1 MLNTDCKIS
10 HNAEVTTFRA
20 IHLLGRYVYVFAAE
34 ATTLPATATVTW
46 TKSATHALLHV
57 VKDKQSELKDKI
69 TKTKT
74 VWKEVA
80 LLLQVELPGVTPDQ
94 CSQKWRNL
102 QQQFKK
108 YVDNSNKT
116 GRGRMT
122 KPEFFDE
129 IGEIMGNSHTVKPQ
143 YVFDTES
150 VCATPAATDSETSL
164 IEKTETVSLNKP
176 KNKKMKPATT
186 KEKLES
192 KLDLL
197 IAEHAADREQNQKQF
212 KLMMLMIQKQ
222 HDDRQKMMKLMVK
235 ACSRKRRA
243 KDSDSDSD

>member
-1 MLNTDCKIS
+1 MLKLRLSVQFIYWAGMS
-10 HNAEVTTFRA
+10 
-20 IHLLGRYVYVFAAE
+20 VFAAE
-34 ATTLPATATVTW
+34 ATTLPATASVTW
-46 TKSATHALLHV
+46 TKSATLALLHV

-69 TKTKT
+69 TKT

-176 KNKKMKPATT
+176 KNKKNEA
-186 KEKLES
+186 S
-192 KLDLL
+192 
-197 IAEHAADREQNQKQF
+197 
-212 KLMMLMIQKQ
+212 
-222 HDDRQKMMKLMVK
+222 HDQGKVGVK
-235 ACSRKRRA
+235 AGPTNCRARSRSRA
-243 KDSDSDSD
+243 KSETV